1 MTKSKKRKPASKV
14 WFITGGSRGLGRA
27 FTEIALSRG
36 DMVMALARDLSPLNE
51 LVSHYPNHLFIS
63 KTDVTDREAVFA
75 AVNKCREIFGRID
88 VVLNNAGQFLFGML
102 EEVTED
108 EAVLHMKVNFFGPLW
123 VIQAVI
129 PVLREQ
135 GYGHILQVSSMG
147 AAGGF
152 ASVGMYSAGKAALNS
167 MSEALAME
175 VEGFGIHVTILQPGG
190 YQTDLFTRGIT
201 ATTENPA
208 YTQLRNKLSKLWLQS
223 YDAPVSGAAAVVCE
237 IVDLDN
243 PPKKI
248 ILGGVAY
255 DQVMGMDEARTAEY
269 KKWEHLSRKAD

>member
-1 MTKSKKRKPASKV
+1 MVKKASNR
-14 WFITGGSRGLGRA
+14 FCLIFNIFEYRLQISDISGS
-27 FTEIALSRG
+27 
-36 DMVMALARDLSPLNE
+36 V
-51 LVSHYPNHLFIS
+51 
-63 KTDVTDREAVFA
+63 KFA
-75 AVNKCREIFGRID
+75 AIHQE
-88 VVLNNAGQFLFGML
+88 
-102 EEVTED
+102 
-108 EAVLHMKVNFFGPLW
+108 VNFFGALW

-175 VEGFGIHVTILQPGG
+175 VEGFGINVTILQPGG
-190 YQTDLFTRGIT
+190 YQTDLFTRG
-201 ATTENPA
+201 TTTTKENPA
-208 YTQLRNKLSKLWLQS
+208 YTELRDKLSTLWTES
-223 YDAPVSGAAAVVCE
+223 YDAPVSGAAAVVSE
-237 IVDLDN
+237 IVDMDS

-255 DQVMGMDEARTAEY
+255 DQVMGMDEARTSEY
-269 KKWEHLSRKAD
+269 KKWEHVSRKAD